1 MVTMGRY
8 LTREERAAL
17 RSGTKFVER
26 FTLGLYAPE
35 FSDARSEVE
44 LELVFD
50 RDSDWGQLASHFA
63 RYDSELIGD
72 PCSTWLY
79 SPTDGIDIKDS
90 LKPDAPE
97 EFFSG
102 GLALFGAS
110 AATISAIA
118 TMALCF

>member
-1 MVTMGRY
+1 MVTIRRSIS
-8 LTREERAAL
+8 REERVAL
-17 RSGTKFVER
+17 QSGTKFVER

-50 RDSDWGQLASHFA
+50 RDFDRHQLASHFA

-79 SPTDGIDIKDS
+79 SPSDGIDIKDS
-90 LKPDAPE
+90 
-97 EFFSG
+97 
-102 GLALFGAS
+102 
-110 AATISAIA
+110 
-118 TMALCF
+118 

>member
-1 MVTMGRY
+1 MVTMSRQ
-8 LTREERAAL
+8 LTSEEKAAL
-17 RSGTKFVER
+17 QSGTKFVER

-50 RDSDWGQLASHFA
+50 RDSDRDQLASHFA

-79 SPTDGIDIKDS
+79 SPSDGIDIKDS
-90 LKPDAPE
+90 
-97 EFFSG
+97 
-102 GLALFGAS
+102 
-110 AATISAIA
+110 
-118 TMALCF
+118 